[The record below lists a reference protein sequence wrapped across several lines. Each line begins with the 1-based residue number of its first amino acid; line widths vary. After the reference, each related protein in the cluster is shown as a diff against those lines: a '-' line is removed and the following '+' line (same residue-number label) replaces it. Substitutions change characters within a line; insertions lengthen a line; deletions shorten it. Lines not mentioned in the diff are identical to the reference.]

1 MRRACGIWLSRV
13 ESGGF
18 GILISI
24 YSGRMNRGLHSAMP
38 TDTTQEK
45 QQVHELIDRLAPNQV
60 TAVRGLL
67 EVMIDSVA
75 RVADDEPVTEED
87 RRRLHDGQAW
97 FAKRGGKGIPME
109 EVLSEFGLKSAD
121 ISLNK

>member
-1 MRRACGIWLSRV
+1 MNREEL
-13 ESGGF
+13 GGF

-24 YSGRMNRGLHSAMP
+24 YSGRMNLRADPAMP

-45 QQVHELIDRLAPNQV
+45 QQVHELIDRLAPSQV

-67 EVMIDSVA
+67 EVMLDPA
-75 RVADDEPVTEED
+75 AHVADDEPVTEED

-97 FAKRGGKGIPME
+97 FAKRDGKGIPMG
-109 EVLSEFGLKSAD
+109 EVLSEFGLRPED
-121 ISLNK
+121 ITLSK